1 MQNVMVPKKTPVT
14 NPIPIEAKHIPKA
27 VLAGISVFVYAR
39 RSVFPLLTLA
49 A

>member
-1 MQNVMVPKKTPVT
+1 MIIPKKTPVT
-14 NPIPIEAKHIPKA
+14 KPIPIEAKQIPRA
-27 VLAGISVFVYAR
+27 ALVGISVFVYFR